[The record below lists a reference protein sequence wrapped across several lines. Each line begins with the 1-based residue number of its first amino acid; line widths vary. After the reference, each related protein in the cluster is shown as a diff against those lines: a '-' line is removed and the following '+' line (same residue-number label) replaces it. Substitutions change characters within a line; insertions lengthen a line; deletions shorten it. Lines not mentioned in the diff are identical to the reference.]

1 MKIGNNF
8 INEMYER
15 VVVLVGMVAKRLV
28 AP

>member
-15 VVVLVGMVAKRLV
+15 VVVPVGMVAKRMV

>member
-8 INEMYER
+8 RNEMYEQ
-15 VVVLVGMVAKRLV
+15 VVVLVGMVAKGMV

>member
-15 VVVLVGMVAKRLV
+15 VVVLVGMVAKRMV